1 MDDQVL
7 LSASFIG
14 FLGAGVILGRY
25 SKASTVAELEEK
37 LESLRVAYEALRAKY
52 ESLTDRDEKGR
63 FVRREP

>member
-7 LSASFIG
+7 LSASFMG
-14 FLGAGVILGRY
+14 FLGAGFMLGRY
-25 SKASTVAELEEK
+25 SKTSTVAELEEK
-37 LESLRVAYEALRAKY
+37 LGSLRLAYEALRAKH